1 MERRDFLK
9 TTLLGTLA
17 GVLGSSATHSVDG
30 QTVTGVSQKKPLVA
44 VMGGEPVEMLNK
56 ALEAL
61 GGIEKYIKK
70 DQKVVIKPNIAWD
83 KTPEEAANTNPSL
96 VAEVVKKCL
105 AAGASQVVVFDH
117 TCDNW
122 KATYVR
128 SGIEEAARK
137 AGAKVV
143 AADLESYYEEV
154 TLPRAVKLKKTKI
167 HKELIACDVWINM
180 PILKNHGGA
189 KMSVSMKN
197 YMGIVYDREYFHSND
212 LQQCIADVCTWEKR
226 PVLNI
231 VDAYR
236 IMFQNGPRG
245 KSAGDTALVKS
256 LIISP
261 DIVAA
266 DTAAISLFN
275 QVKTMSID
283 QVGHIGKGE
292 SLGIGTTDLK
302 KLDVKQLKI

>member
-17 GVLGSSATHSVDG
+17 GVLGSSATHSVEG

-70 DQKVVIKPNIAWD
+70 GQKVVIKPNIAWD
-83 KTPEEAANTNPSL
+83 KTPEEAANTTPSL

-154 TLPRAVKLKKTKI
+154 TLPSAVKLKKTKI

-266 DTAAISLFN
+266 DTAAIKLFN

-292 SLGIGTTDLK
+292 SMGLGTTDLQ
-302 KLDVKQLKI
+302 KLDVKQLKV

>member
-70 DQKVVIKPNIAWD
+70 GQKVVIKPNIAWD

-292 SLGIGTTDLK
+292 ALGVGTTDLK

>member
-70 DQKVVIKPNIAWD
+70 GQKVVIKPNIAWD

-154 TLPRAVKLKKTKI
+154 TLPSAVKLKKTKI

-292 SLGIGTTDLK
+292 ALGVGTTDLK

>member
-17 GVLGSSATHSVDG
+17 GVLGGSATHSVEG

-70 DQKVVIKPNIAWD
+70 GQKVVIKPNIAWD

-154 TLPRAVKLKKTKI
+154 TLPSAVKLKKTKI

-292 SLGIGTTDLK
+292 SMGIGTTDLK

>member
-17 GVLGSSATHSVDG
+17 GVLGGSATHSVEG
-30 QTVTGVSQKKPLVA
+30 QTVTGMSQKKPLVA

-70 DQKVVIKPNIAWD
+70 GQKVVIKPNIAWD

-154 TLPRAVKLKKTKI
+154 TLPSAVKLKKTKI

-266 DTAAISLFN
+266 DTAAIKLFN

-292 SLGIGTTDLK
+292 ALGVGTTDLK

>member
-17 GVLGSSATHSVDG
+17 GVLGGSATHSVEG
-30 QTVTGVSQKKPLVA
+30 QTVTGMSQKKPLVA

-70 DQKVVIKPNIAWD
+70 GQKVVIKPNIAWD

-154 TLPRAVKLKKTKI
+154 TLPSAVKLKKTKI

-266 DTAAISLFN
+266 DTAAIKLFN

-292 SLGIGTTDLK
+292 SMGLGTTDLQ
-302 KLDVKQLKI
+302 KLDVKQLKV

>member
-1 MERRDFLK
+1 MHLRC
-9 TTLLGTLA
+9 
-17 GVLGSSATHSVDG
+17 
-30 QTVTGVSQKKPLVA
+30 
-44 VMGGEPVEMLNK
+44 
-56 ALEAL
+56 
-61 GGIEKYIKK
+61 EKYIKK
-70 DQKVVIKPNIAWD
+70 GQKVVIKPNIAWD

>member
-17 GVLGSSATHSVDG
+17 GVLGSSATHSVEG

-70 DQKVVIKPNIAWD
+70 GQKVVRKPNIAWD
-83 KTPEEAANTNPSL
+83 KTPEEAANTTPSL

-154 TLPRAVKLKKTKI
+154 TLPSAVKLKKTKI

-266 DTAAISLFN
+266 DTAAIKLFN

-292 SLGIGTTDLK
+292 SMGLGTTDLQ
-302 KLDVKQLKI
+302 KLDVKQLKV

>member
-17 GVLGSSATHSVDG
+17 GVLGSSATHSVEG

-70 DQKVVIKPNIAWD
+70 GQKVVIKPNIAWD

-154 TLPRAVKLKKTKI
+154 TLPSAVKLKKTKI

-266 DTAAISLFN
+266 DTAAIKLFN

-292 SLGIGTTDLK
+292 SMGLGTTDLQ
-302 KLDVKQLKI
+302 KLDVKQLKV

>member
-17 GVLGSSATHSVDG
+17 GVLGSSATHSVEG

-70 DQKVVIKPNIAWD
+70 GQKVVIKPNIAWD

-143 AADLESYYEEV
+143 AAELESYYEEV
-154 TLPRAVKLKKTKI
+154 TLPSAVKLKKTKI

-266 DTAAISLFN
+266 DTAAIKLFN

-292 SLGIGTTDLK
+292 SMGIGTTDLK